1 MTDGVLYTRKTQKV
15 SGRNRH
21 TTVQQYSSIRRTV
34 PHPSYLA
41 LSPLNLAIGCPHD
54 LCPFCRVQ
62 SYCSTSSHTQIPQVQ
77 FDIIQVNRDLLS
89 LPSYHFAFHLHL
101 YCPLHHAL
109 LSPSPCI
116 TVPFTMH
123 CYKNPKPL
131 QATYCNFS
139 YNCNFLR
146 VKLITGLLVH
156 FYSPRITFV
165 CSSFYFPR
173 YFRFPCQPSGPTI
186 QLHMS
191 QLVVSLFGTELRL
204 MTVLYYLGLV
214 HGNNDYQQ

>member
-123 CYKNPKPL
+123 CCPL
-131 QATYCNFS
+131 HHALLSPSPCIATKIPSHC
-139 YNCNFLR
+139 R
-146 VKLITGLLVH
+146 
-156 FYSPRITFV
+156 PRIV
-165 CSSFYFPR
+165 ISR
-173 YFRFPCQPSGPTI
+173 TI
-186 QLHMS
+186 AIS
-191 QLVVSLFGTELRL
+191 
-204 MTVLYYLGLV
+204 
-214 HGNNDYQQ
+214 